1 MQFEVQAQKDRS
13 ALEEQ
18 KAQNITDRDLLTAEI
33 AKMKDKMGAVDEK
46 QMGKQKTQIAGL
58 NTKLVE
64 TEQKLQQAKQAQAK
78 LARVEVRGAE
88 REGAGANSRESY

>member
-1 MQFEVQAQKDRS
+1 MLLLVDDDAFPAGLFELPIRWLASECAYFS
-13 ALEEQ
+13 ALPR
-18 KAQNITDRDLLTAEI
+18 TS
-33 AKMKDKMGAVDEK
+33 DEWRV
-46 QMGKQKTQIAGL
+46 
-58 NTKLVE
+58 VE